1 MKVVEIMFDTKKVK
15 SAQNSELSLTEIFN
29 EFARKSVE
37 DFPEL
42 ENKFIIYSLPTNT
55 FHGSFAEDD
64 DRARTGTIVLRN
76 CAVRYNKKHPS
87 VAAISGRFDDYF
99 LMAYLSMS
107 HIAENLFHNAKHEL
121 GHLVVPF
128 GIGDRY
134 SENFSECAAYA
145 FSFIYQSH
153 QFGDMKKCL
162 EENIWDRSIDLI
174 VKGETDHFSMFVL
187 SELDRLTQS
196 NDLSKLT
203 PVQAGNLAYRLSL
216 QYAPKEEHLSRLLE
230 IFAPVWEEYGTNGEK
245 LSEPILKKCAEIIFE
260 DHGGVSREVYII
272 GKTFLEPFLNHR
284 QELLTVHVSP
294 KSAANKELEGAFW
307 ESIREKVKERDAQ
320 IKETPEQ
327 IRAHEAIDMQ
337 VLGYFDKN
345 PNNKIDPEKYESEEN
360 QRYLKQQREAF
371 IKKNVQLR
379 PVKAAVIACP

>member
-1 MKVVEIMFDTKKVK
+1 MKVVEIMFDIKKVK

-128 GIGDRY
+128 GIEDRHN
-134 SENFSECAAYA
+134 ENFSECAAYA

-203 PVQAGNLAYRLSL
+203 PVQVVNLAYRLSL
-216 QYAPKEEHLSRLLE
+216 QYAPEEEHLLQLSE
-230 IFAPVWEEYGTNGEK
+230 IFSPVWKEYGTSGEK

-260 DHGGVSREVYII
+260 DHGNISNAVYIV
-272 GKTFLEPFLNHR
+272 GKTFLDPFLNNR
-284 QELLTVHVSP
+284 QELLTVYVSP
-294 KSAANKELEGAFW
+294 KSAANNELKGNFW
-307 ESIREKVKERDAQ
+307 DNIREKIKERDLQ

-327 IRAHEAIDMQ
+327 MREQEAIDMQ

-345 PNNKIDPEKYESEEN
+345 PNDKIDPENYESKEN
-360 QRYLKQQREAF
+360 QAYLNQQREVF
-371 IKKNVQLR
+371 MNKGVQIH
-379 PVKAAVIACP
+379 PAKVCIVP